1 MAFEGSRVITAE
13 IQALVSTTAYP
24 TPRRVTNGIDYNRLL
39 QILAVIE
46 KRIGLKFNTSDV
58 YVNITG
64 GIEID
69 EPAADLG
76 VALAIITCARD
87 VLVSP
92 DTVIVG
98 EIGLSG
104 EIRKVNNIEKRIAEA
119 QKLGFKKILIPKGNL
134 SLSDKFNIKI
144 IEIEKITDA
153 LTSCVSKNQ

>member
-1 MAFEGSRVITAE
+1 M
-13 IQALVSTTAYP
+13 
-24 TPRRVTNGIDYNRLL
+24 TNGIDYNRLL

-76 VALAIITCARD
+76 IAIAIITCFRNVVAD
-87 VLVSP
+87 SN
-92 DTVIVG
+92 TIFVG

-104 EIRKVNNIEKRIAEA
+104 EIRKVTNIEKRILEA
-119 QKLGFKKILIPKGNL
+119 QKLGFKKVVIPKGN
-134 SLSDKFNIKI
+134 IKEKNMFEIEI
-144 IEIEKITDA
+144 IEASRITDA
-153 LTSCVSKNQ
+153 ITACVYKAENKMLQKK